1 LKEAV
6 MTDQSQQPANP
17 RPVREIMRQF
27 YAETDRR
34 YPGLSPEQRRRRAVT
49 LFRLYKLR
57 HGLP

>member
-1 LKEAV
+1 
-6 MTDQSQQPANP
+6 MTDQPEQTPIA

-34 YPGLSPEQRRRRAVT
+34 YPELSPEQRRRRAVT

-57 HGLP
+57 NGLPPS